1 MLLVQN
7 VPAWSILSLI
17 ICGVIS
23 AALPPKAAR
32 ILAWISSFVVG
43 IMNLWLTTY
52 FIGGGSEF
60 TYSMGHY
67 GAPFGN
73 ELRAGLLESFTA
85 IIFCFVMFLSIVGG
99 HSHIKHDVPSKKG
112 SLYYVSVTFLLCSML
127 ALVYT
132 NDLFT
137 GYVFIEINTICAC
150 GIIVSRDNRKALAA
164 SIRYLIM
171 SLVGSG
177 LFLLGICIMYGT
189 TGHLLMEPM
198 HRFIEALPSD
208 SPSRMAVD
216 IAMALF
222 AVGMALKSALWP
234 FHNWLPEA
242 HSNATATSSALL
254 SGLVLKAFI
263 FLLIKILYRVVGV
276 GFGEMHEMLD
286 VLLIF
291 GALAMIMGSVNAIRE
306 KDLKRMLA
314 YSSVGQI
321 GYIYL
326 GIGMGS
332 LAGIQAA
339 VIQILVH
346 AVTKAMLF
354 ISSGGIMDVSGG
366 SKKMKDIRGAAL
378 RDPVAGLAFFV
389 GSMSMIGIPFFAGFS
404 EKYALV
410 WAAVQMTGWRM
421 MVSLIAIIVS
431 TLLTAIYYIMVLA
444 VIYRGDH
451 DSDERLRPGTNL
463 SYVCAIIVFIVLNI
477 VVGCNIDTL
486 MSLIRTGFG
495 MFA

>member
-7 VPAWSILSLI
+7 VPSWSILSLI

-23 AALPPKAAR
+23 AALPKQAAR
-32 ILAWISSFVVG
+32 YLAWISSLAVG
-43 IMNLWLTTY
+43 CMNIWLCRY
-52 FIGGGSEF
+52 FLAGGKEF

-73 ELRAGLLESFTA
+73 ELRAGLLESGTA
-85 IIFCFVMFLSIVGG
+85 VIFCFVMFLSLIGG
-99 HSHIKHDVPSKKG
+99 YSHIKHDVPDKKG
-112 SLYYVSVTFLLCSML
+112 SLYYVSTTFLLCSML

-137 GYVFIEINTICAC
+137 AYVFIEINTITAC

-164 SIRYLIM
+164 AIRYLIM

-198 HRFIEALPSD
+198 RDFVLALPKGST
-208 SPSRMAVD
+208 SLVAVNV
-216 IAMALF
+216 AMALF

-263 FLLIKILYRVVGV
+263 FLLIKVMYRVMGIR
-276 GFGEMHEMLD
+276 FGDMHEILD
-286 VLLIF
+286 VLLVF
-291 GALAMIMGSVNAIRE
+291 GAAAMIMGSVNAIRE

-346 AVTKAMLF
+346 AITKGMLF

-366 SKKMKDIRGAAL
+366 SKKMKDIRGAGL
-378 RDPVAGLAFFV
+378 RDPFAGAAFFV
-389 GSMSMIGIPFFAGFS
+389 GSMSMIGIPFFAGFT

-410 WAAVQMTGWRM
+410 WGAVQQSGWRM
-421 MVSLIAIIVS
+421 NVCLIAIIDS
-431 TLLTAIYYIMVLA
+431 TLLTAIYYIMVLS
-444 VIYRGDH
+444 VILRGDGRPH
-451 DSDERLRPGTNL
+451 ERMKAKTNPA
-463 SYVCAIIVFIVLNI
+463 YVIAIIIFIVLNI
-477 VVGCNIDTL
+477 ATGVNIDLL
-486 MSLIRTGFG
+486 MNLIRQGFA